1 MKIKKNICLWYAHH
15 CEVAIK
21 QANLEIY
28 HGDKT

>member
-1 MKIKKNICLWYAHH
+1 MT
-15 CEVAIK
+15 IK